1 MNFRFCTNLAKK
13 PVALQTTLASMRI
26 LILHNLL
33 WSQYKSVV
41 FEKIAQT
48 CSPDDEVLVVQTAIT
63 EKGREDLVDFDVSTF
78 PYQYP
83 FQLLNTIPLQQV
95 SPVKTAI
102 SWLKIVFQ
110 FKPHVINLTGYNE
123 LGTLPVILFSKF
135 LGIKTIITIESVAHL
150 GGRLSALKGIYK
162 KLVYFLIDGVYSY
175 GLNTNRFLF
184 EQGVPKSKILAFLN
198 AFDQA
203 NFKLSG
209 HPKKEEKPYLLYVG
223 RLSPEKNIDALV
235 ELMNEINQELI
246 IIGDGPERKRLEK
259 ISGKNIQ
266 FLGAIAWSKLPDYY
280 AGAACLLLPSTYEPW
295 GMVANEAQAM
305 GKPIICTAACG
316 CANDLVISGFNGLVV
331 SDFRADKKQIIDFIH
346 QLPENKLAYEQFA
359 HRNNQ
364 VFAVDRLSL
373 EMLAGMR
380 KLVNH

>member
-1 MNFRFCTNLAKK
+1 
-13 PVALQTTLASMRI
+13 MRI

-95 SPVKTAI
+95 SPIKTAI

-123 LGTLPVILFSKF
+123 LGTLPVIIIAKF

-209 HPKKEEKPYLLYVG
+209 LPKKEEKPYLLYVG

-235 ELMNEINQELI
+235 ELMNEIDQELI

-266 FLGAIAWSKLPDYY
+266 FLGAIAWSKLPNYY
-280 AGAACLLLPSTYEPW
+280 AEAACLLLPSTYEPW
-295 GMVANEAQAM
+295 GMVANEAQAL